1 MTALA
6 RPEEARE
13 LTDLMAGHLKH
24 WVPASDTRYPWA
36 RKSVTDAIRQWMVE
50 AENADVLHAAGERV
64 MPLLLTGETRC
75 GKTSTMVEVAR
86 HYDVPAFRMTMGQV
100 VGQYMGET
108 IKGVKAALDEAAS
121 AATGLW
127 ILDEVDGIF
136 QQRGGGDNSGCAHE
150 WNAAIGQGLA
160 AIEALPPH
168 VMLVATTNEPGII
181 DRAMLARFQR
191 VDFPPWEELTE
202 AERCAFARSHRHEP
216 AGKSA
221 SYAECV
227 QEARRE
233 RIRRILGTE
242 KKAHD
247 AP

>member
-1 MTALA
+1 MAATAQ
-6 RPEEARE
+6 PMEARE
-13 LTDLMAGHLKH
+13 LTDLMVGHLKH
-24 WVPASDTRYPWA
+24 WVPANDTRYPWA
-36 RKSVTDAIRQWMVE
+36 RKSVADAIRQWMVE

-64 MPLLLTGETRC
+64 LPLLLTGETRC

-108 IKGVKAALDEAAS
+108 IRGVKAALDEAAS

-160 AIEALPPH
+160 AIESLPAH
-168 VMLVATTNEPGII
+168 VMLVATTNEPAII
-181 DRAMLARFQR
+181 DRAMLARFCR
-191 VDFPPWEELTE
+191 VDFPPWSELTE
-202 AERCAFARSHRHEP
+202 PERRAFARSHKHED
-216 AGKSA
+216 AWTA
-221 SYAECV
+221 DSYAGVV
-227 QEARRE
+227 QAARAARVKK
-233 RIRRILGTE
+233 ILGH
-242 KKAHD
+242 HD
-247 AP
+247 TDR